1 MAYIF
6 VGLFICLM
14 GYFVYFNVVE
24 SPTIISSSYNTRQD
38 LFAKKVVRG
47 KILSSD
53 KKVLAETE
61 VLDNGT
67 EIRRYPYSNMYA
79 HVVGF
84 STKGK
89 SGLEALLNFNLLRSN
104 APIVERVVKQLRGVK
119 NIGDNAVT
127 TLDSTLQETAYN
139 ALGSHNG
146 AIVVMEADTGKILTM
161 VSKPDF
167 NPNEIDS
174 IWNSLIEASDSG
186 NSSLLNRATQGLY
199 PPGSTFKIF
208 TLLEYIRE
216 NPSYNDYSYLCNGRI
231 TLDDSTINCYHNTA
245 HGEEDLYKSFAKS
258 CNSSFANIG
267 LNLDINEIS
276 KLCDTFLFNKSLPIQ
291 GAYNKSSFS
300 LTETASTY
308 DIMQTMIGQGSTL
321 VSPVHMALVVSSI
334 ANNGVLMKPYLIDH
348 TENYE
353 GEVIKSFS
361 PSEYGTIISEEEALI
376 MNEFLRAAVTEGTAS
391 KLSTDLYMAAG
402 KTGSAEFGKVKG
414 DSHAWFVGY
423 ASKDEASKKIAVS
436 IVVEEAG
443 SGSEA
448 AVPIAKSIFDAYF
461 NQ

>member
-24 SPTIISSSYNTRQD
+24 SPTLISSSYNTRQD

-47 KILSSD
+47 KILSAD
-53 KKVLAETE
+53 KKILAETE
-61 VLDNGT
+61 VLDDGT
-67 EIRRYPYSNMYA
+67 EIRSYPYSNMYA

-89 SGLEALLNFNLLRSN
+89 SGLESLLNFNLLRSN
-104 APIVERVVKQLRGVK
+104 APIFERIVKQFKGVK

-127 TLDSTLQETAYN
+127 TLDSTLQEISYN
-139 ALGSHNG
+139 ALGSRNG

-167 NPNEIDS
+167 DPNEIDTV
-174 IWNSLIEASDSG
+174 WDSLIEASDSG
-186 NSSLLNRATQGLY
+186 NSSLLNRVTQGLY

-216 NPSYNDYSYLCNGRI
+216 NPSYNDYQYLCNGKI
-231 TLDDSTINCYHNTA
+231 TLDDSTINCYHNTN

-267 LNLDINEIS
+267 LNLDINKVS
-276 KLCDTFLFNKSLPIQ
+276 KLCDTFLFNSSIPIQ

-300 LTETASTY
+300 LTPDASTY
-308 DIMQTMIGQGSTL
+308 DIMQTMIGQGATL
-321 VSPVHMALVVSSI
+321 VSPLHMGLVASAI

-353 GEVIKSFS
+353 GEIVKLYS
-361 PSEYGTIISEEEALI
+361 PSEYGTIISEDEAVI
-376 MNEFLRAAVTEGTAS
+376 VNDFLRNAVTDGTAS
-391 KLSTDLYMAAG
+391 KLNTELYIAAG

-423 ASKDEASKKIAVS
+423 ASKEESSKRIAVS
-436 IVVEEAG
+436 IIVEEAG